1 MHFCGGL
8 MMLLNCLLIAQAISD
23 KLTIVSADSSFSE
36 YGVKILW

>member
-1 MHFCGGL
+1 